1 MKIGEMM
8 TREVTVCR
16 LDETLE
22 TAANLFWTRDVGVL
36 PIIDSRVRVVGLLTD
51 RDICLTAM
59 FRALPLKEIP
69 VGETMSETIVSCTV
83 DDTLEAAAQKMADAK
98 VRRLVVLDSEGRL
111 EGIVGLSDL
120 ARVTLDDKL
129 TVKSAE
135 VVLNTI
141 LAINT
146 PHGVETV
153 AQASDELIPEAAPVK
168 KAEAKAK
175 LTAPKLTA
183 PKATAPMA
191 KAAPKAAKPE
201 TLVVPKAAAPKTSA
215 AVKPKATKVASKP
228 AAKAKAA
235 KAPVKGKA
243 KASAKPGKS
252 ARKS

>member
-16 LDETLE
+16 LDATLE
-22 TAANLFWTRDVGVL
+22 TAANLFWTRDIGVL

-51 RDICLTAM
+51 RDICLSAM
-59 FRALPLKEIP
+59 FRARPLSEIP

-120 ARVTLDDKL
+120 ARVTLNNKL
-129 TVKSAE
+129 TVKSAK
-135 VVLNTI
+135 VVLN
-141 LAINT
+141 AIGAICT
-146 PHGVETV
+146 PYGAEPETKV
-153 AQASDELIPEAAPVK
+153 ADKLVPAAAPAK
-168 KAEAKAK
+168 KV
-175 LTAPKLTA
+175 APKTTQA
-183 PKATAPMA
+183 
-191 KAAPKAAKPE
+191 E
-201 TLVVPKAAAPKTSA
+201 TLVVPKAAAPKASA
-215 AVKPKATKVASKP
+215 AAKKKTTTAASKP

-235 KAPVKGKA
+235 KAPAKA
-243 KASAKPGKS
+243 KAKPQAKPGKS